1 MSRVNLTM
9 DQREKFNRYFVDQEQ
24 RNIAMSIFSSI
35 NYWQDKEL
43 GFLRFSLDKLYKKY
57 KNKFFLTLSNFKKI
71 ANKLVDLGL
80 LKVINRGRLKFYG
93 TNDCKSNIEIREE
106 NKKLKEE
113 NSILKEEL
121 GSIRRE
127 LEILKQRVE
136 NGSNSREDSKKKENE
151 DKEYRAV
158 SQETVIETAYEAMKE
173 FGIEKGSI
181 PFQQVIESLYQKTDK
196 EPIHNKGLLS
206 YIKTVIHNKVHNQA
220 KFREELKRER
230 KNPTYAWIT
239 KSKREE
245 YKELENKLLGW

>member
-71 ANKLVDLGL
+71 ANKLVDLGF

-158 SQETVIETAYEAMKE
+158 SQE
-173 FGIEKGSI
+173 
-181 PFQQVIESLYQKTDK
+181 QL
-196 EPIHNKGLLS
+196 
-206 YIKTVIHNKVHNQA
+206 
-220 KFREELKRER
+220 
-230 KNPTYAWIT
+230 
-239 KSKREE
+239 
-245 YKELENKLLGW
+245 